1 MTKSYGDRIACV
13 RSAHRPTP
21 LLFATMAM
29 ITLCVAGP
37 TNAFI
42 TATSAI
48 PSRIDKRCSSIEN
61 TRPLLFQYSYYPIR
75 HRRYSMQQLKTQ
87 QSWSATASK
96 QLNNLND
103 EQTTRTSTT
112 DDGVVKYYTPADRP
126 ILATVDTISL
136 ILFAAIG
143 KSSHSSDSDVGGID
157 DDNNIVAILYTAL
170 PFVVAWLTTSLLTGI
185 YSPDINRQIRLAN
198 DNDDDNNNNNS
209 LLVTTATNIGKGW
222 AVAIPFGIG
231 LRGTM
236 KGYVP
241 PVPFVM
247 VTLIATFVI
256 LVGMRMLYT
265 VLEDF
270 YLEWKNF
277 S

>member
-1 MTKSYGDRIACV
+1 MTKLGGDCIACV

-29 ITLCVAGP
+29 ITLCVAGS

-42 TATSAI
+42 TATTAM
-48 PSRIDKRCSSIEN
+48 PSRIDKRCSSIAN
-61 TRPLLFQYSYYPIR
+61 TRLSLFQYSHYHPIR
-75 HRRYSMQQLKTQ
+75 HRQYSMQQLSPQ
-87 QSWSATASK
+87 RSSSAIASK
-96 QLNNLND
+96 QSNNLND

-112 DDGVVKYYTPADRP
+112 DDGVVTYYTPADRP
-126 ILATVDTISL
+126 ILATVDTMSL
-136 ILFAAIG
+136 LLFAAIG

-157 DDNNIVAILYTAL
+157 DDNIVGILYTAL
-170 PFVVAWLTTSLLTGI
+170 PFVVAWLTTSPLTGI
-185 YSPDINRQIRLAN
+185 YSPDTNQQIRLVN
-198 DNDDDNNNNNS
+198 DNGDDNNDNSS
-209 LLVTTATNIGKGW
+209 LLVTTATSIGKGW
-222 AVAIPFGIG
+222 AVAIPLGIG

-241 PVPFVM
+241 PMPFVI

-256 LVGMRMLYT
+256 LVGMRILYT
-265 VLEDF
+265 VLEEF
-270 YLEWKNF
+270 YLEWRNF